1 MTIPRNAMDDLIDSI
16 EITDEEPQ
24 APSPSEAG
32 FGSMSKPEPK
42 PAAKPKVEVEE
53 GHRKAIVQMFA
64 NGSSIP
70 DLAKW
75 YKLSQAEIREVLRPY
90 VKYDRS

>member
-1 MTIPRNAMDDLIDSI
+1 MNEPRNALDDLIDSI
-16 EITDEEPQ
+16 EIPDDEPQ

-32 FGSMSKPEPK
+32 FGSMSKPETR
-42 PAAKPKVEVEE
+42 PAAKPNVELAE

-75 YKLSQAEIREVLRPY
+75 YKLSQAEVREVLKPY
-90 VKYDRS
+90 VKFDRS